1 MDRNSLIRC
10 IESRARLFPFY
21 PSPSDSLIKPLV
33 VQRYSPSNQYRD
45 HYDWFTESPT
55 LDGNID
61 STFFVYIQANCTGG
75 GTNFPRLKALQDEKW
90 CEWVDCDQELS
101 AGITFKPV
109 MGNAIFWRNLDG
121 DGKGLTSTLHAG
133 LPVTEG
139 MKTGLNIW
147 TWIEYNKKK
156 TEL

>member
-1 MDRNSLIRC
+1 M
-10 IESRARLFPFY
+10 
-21 PSPSDSLIKPLV
+21 
-33 VQRYSPSNQYRD
+33 
-45 HYDWFTESPT
+45 
-55 LDGNID
+55 
-61 STFFVYIQANCTGG
+61 
-75 GTNFPRLKALQDEKW
+75 
-90 CEWVDCDQELS
+90 DCDQELS

-147 TWIEYNKKK
+147 TWIEYNRKK

>member
-1 MDRNSLIRC
+1 M
-10 IESRARLFPFY
+10 
-21 PSPSDSLIKPLV
+21 
-33 VQRYSPSNQYRD
+33 
-45 HYDWFTESPT
+45 
-55 LDGNID
+55 
-61 STFFVYIQANCTGG
+61 
-75 GTNFPRLKALQDEKW
+75 
-90 CEWVDCDQELS
+90 DCDQELS

-109 MGNAIFWRNLDG
+109 MGNAIFWRNLGG

-147 TWIEYNKKK
+147 TWIEYNRKK